1 MSDESKIEET
11 LSSIISS
18 SDTVELINK
27 ELEKVLKGS
36 TDLDSIFIIS
46 DHSSLAPLTN
56 AILTIL
62 SMNKFRDSIYLFDSY
77 MSGETKPTFKGV
89 TNLFYCAPRTFWEKV
104 DACKLENRIFVTFN
118 KPAEV
123 HLPLTVGE
131 RCINFVFTKN
141 AAENSETLIFFPSLI
156 TSLKE
161 SLGETPFGS
170 HHNSAILKVAETLI
184 RYRTFCWSKKLNV
197 RFKGKGERLSSFD
210 MIVIIVLFYELP
222 IDRMLIQNVLGPE
235 EDEKDPFNAMFKKI
249 TKALENNFYYE
260 NMIGVYKVSTPQ
272 IRFGVP
278 NKKEDT
284 FDLFVYVG
292 DEGEK
297 NTAAEEAKTA
307 AKVAADS
314 AATAKE
320 AANKAAAA
328 AAAAKEDKTKE
339 DEAKEAKENADDSEN
354 MAKKV
359 AELAEKAAKAAK
371 EKAAAGA
378 EERMQIKFFLNEH
391 GTEKTISIEGDMS
404 VEIKGTVEIETRP
417 KISRSEI
424 VNFFR
429 RFQILP
435 LWKKILVGVFACGIF
450 ITVIAVIIKSSINK
464 READALAVSFADIP
478 ALTVFENAPFAPMT
492 LLNSNGTIIYGPPQ
506 FITEGHDVLT
516 NYCFATTGPVQVFN
530 INIQVNGP
538 VNNYQ
543 IVLSEL
549 EVHDYCVVL
558 VNGNRQMSFPDDSFS
573 NIDVGTQVNSP
584 LVLTMAQGGSTQ
596 AVGRPQI
603 QAAGTSIAKDLVL
616 GGFNSGGNNTITFIF
631 GVIGA
636 GQIYFKIV
644 SKATS

>member
-1 MSDESKIEET
+1 M
-11 LSSIISS
+11 
-18 SDTVELINK
+18 
-27 ELEKVLKGS
+27 
-36 TDLDSIFIIS
+36 
-46 DHSSLAPLTN
+46 
-56 AILTIL
+56 
-62 SMNKFRDSIYLFDSY
+62 
-77 MSGETKPTFKGV
+77 
-89 TNLFYCAPRTFWEKV
+89 
-104 DACKLENRIFVTFN
+104 
-118 KPAEV
+118 
-123 HLPLTVGE
+123 
-131 RCINFVFTKN
+131 
-141 AAENSETLIFFPSLI
+141 
-156 TSLKE
+156 
-161 SLGETPFGS
+161 
-170 HHNSAILKVAETLI
+170 
-184 RYRTFCWSKKLNV
+184 
-197 RFKGKGERLSSFD
+197 
-210 MIVIIVLFYELP
+210 
-222 IDRMLIQNVLGPE
+222 
-235 EDEKDPFNAMFKKI
+235 
-249 TKALENNFYYE
+249 
-260 NMIGVYKVSTPQ
+260 
-272 IRFGVP
+272 
-278 NKKEDT
+278 
-284 FDLFVYVG
+284 
-292 DEGEK
+292 
-297 NTAAEEAKTA
+297 EAK
-307 AKVAADS
+307 
-314 AATAKE
+314 
-320 AANKAAAA
+320 
-328 AAAAKEDKTKE
+328 
-339 DEAKEAKENADDSEN
+339 
-354 MAKKV
+354 
-359 AELAEKAAKAAK
+359 
-371 EKAAAGA
+371 
-378 EERMQIKFFLNEH
+378 ERMQIKFFFDVNGE
-391 GTEKTISIEGDMS
+391 EKTITISENYSFKIY
-404 VEIKGTVEIETRP
+404 GTVEIETRP
-417 KISRSEI
+417 KISRNEI